1 MGNSLCYKS
10 GRKFRLMVNQ
20 IINQEYR
27 ADKTINDPLIKEF
40 LEYLENGFDKLESV
54 SSMVADE
61 IKKTFQ
67 SSQQLKFTSVLN
79 SFQLFVFIMQTSSKL
94 NEGRIELGKIHG
106 DFADIKMTV
115 KRHTIFDKIGR
126 KSKQIDAYFLVN
138 YLSFQEKVFKAIKQI
153 LTKGYRS
160 TQKKDYTNNHIELLR
175 LILIFW
181 REVFRI
187 WTIFRLK
194 KFSTVIS
201 DIFQMTIE
209 KTVIFID
216 EVTILDEVSNV
227 FKILPIKMFKKS
239 SSSVLSFVETAF
251 VRPEKDINK
260 YSIQILECL
269 SINILDKKKHQL
281 FNFILDFYS
290 RSNKKM
296 VDYFIS
302 ASSNVKELEEIILEF
317 LIQKI
322 RDDLG
327 YFRLFVHLLKRC
339 SENLINYSN
348 LATINQ
354 IMVTAFGRKEIEKND
369 KFEFFRVFAIKCSE
383 NIQIGFFGFFTNLYA
398 IIAHDF
404 TSGELFLLAA
414 KNLLASAIQ
423 LKDGETMN
431 KKFLKIYFEVLSKD
445 ERYIELL
452 PNFLEMSWPK
462 RDMSGFDT
470 TYTYLLYR
478 LEPLVKSITIRASEN
493 QESLSLFSQYTK
505 FLVFIQAYLNRND
518 TLIKSYIQLLTVG
531 LKQVTSVLT
540 MLFYY
545 VVIYEFAKSYEVNNK
560 ILLIIQKYDD
570 LLEKPQY
577 KQAFELFESSSISQD
592 KNVKAI
598 FDELQT
604 QKRRDEGFFN
614 QAEVNEVVSLLEQS
628 FGLNSKDMVLAKAQ
642 LQYIDASPSLHLIQH
657 TPTDGNS
664 ELLSISN
671 SIANYSTKNFEERQ
685 LINLRKQQELLN
697 FQKQL
702 L

>member
-20 IINQEYR
+20 IINQEYQTN
-27 ADKTINDPLIKEF
+27 KTINDPLIKEF

-54 SSMVADE
+54 SSMVANE

-67 SSQQLKFTSVLN
+67 SSQQLKIMSVLN

-138 YLSFQEKVFKAIKQI
+138 YLSFQEKVFKAVKQI
-153 LTKGYRS
+153 LTKGYKS
-160 TQKKDYTNNHIELLR
+160 SKKKDYIGNHIELLR

-194 KFSTVIS
+194 KFSTIIS

-209 KTVIFID
+209 RTVIFID
-216 EVTILDEVSNV
+216 EVSILDEISNV
-227 FKILPIKMFKKS
+227 FKILPIKMFKRS
-239 SSSVLSFVETAF
+239 SSSVLSFVEIAF

-327 YFRLFVHLLKRC
+327 YFRLFLHLLKRC
-339 SENLINYSN
+339 SESLINYSN

-354 IMVTAFGRKEIEKND
+354 IMVTAFCQKEIEKND
-369 KFEFFRVFAIKCSE
+369 KFEFFRVFAVKCSE
-383 NIQIGFFGFFTNLYA
+383 NMQIGFFGFFTNLYA
-398 IIAHDF
+398 IISHDF
-404 TSGELFLLAA
+404 RSNELFLIAT
-414 KNLLASAIQ
+414 KELLANGIQ
-423 LKDGETMN
+423 LRDGETMN
-431 KKFLKIYFEVLSKD
+431 KKFLKIYFEVLAKD

-452 PNFLEMSWPK
+452 FNFLEMSWPK
-462 RDMSGFDT
+462 RDMSSFDT
-470 TYTYLLYR
+470 ICSYLLYR
-478 LEPLVKSITIRASEN
+478 LEPLLKSITIRASEN
-493 QESLSLFSQYTK
+493 QESLSIFSQYTK

-518 TLIKSYIQLLTVG
+518 TLIKSYIQLLIVG
-531 LKQVTSVLT
+531 LRQVNVVLI

-545 VVIYEFAKSYEVNNK
+545 VVIYEFAKNYELNNR
-560 ILLIIQKYDD
+560 ILLIIQNYDN

-577 KQAFELFESSSISQD
+577 KQAFELFESSILSGVE
-592 KNVKAI
+592 NVKTI
-598 FDELQT
+598 FDELQI
-604 QKRRDEGFFN
+604 QRRNDPVLFN
-614 QAEVNEVVSLLEQS
+614 QSEVNEVITLLEQS
-628 FGLNSKDMVLAKAQ
+628 FRLNSKDIVLAKAQ
-642 LQYIDASPSLHLIQH
+642 LQYIDASPSLHLIPH
-657 TPTDGNS
+657 SPTEGNS
-664 ELLSISN
+664 EYLSISN
-671 SIANYSTKNFEERQ
+671 SIANYSTNNFEERQ
-685 LINLRKQQELLN
+685 MVNLRKQKEFLN